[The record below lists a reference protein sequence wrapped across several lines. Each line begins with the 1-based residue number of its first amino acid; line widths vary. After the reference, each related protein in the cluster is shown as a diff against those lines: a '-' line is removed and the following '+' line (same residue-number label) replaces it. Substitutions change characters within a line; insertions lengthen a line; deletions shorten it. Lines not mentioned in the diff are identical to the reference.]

1 MPGKIQLVLP
11 GLFDLPL
18 AELKPDLLDNGLP
31 HLNRILRLATP
42 RPNQAYSIDAILQIA
57 LAEDDSAQ
65 QTLTGLPLAQV
76 FADAEEANA
85 NRLLLFK
92 AIHLQAGL
100 HSAVIV
106 PIQENDENLNDITI
120 IINDLKNLFN
130 VDCDISS
137 DSCGLFVMRL
147 SELEAPSHY
156 PHLFSVL
163 GKSVSPYIE
172 QSRQILPWYKLLN
185 EIQMFLHQH
194 EINQDRIERGLL
206 PINSLWFWG
215 AGKQLQG
222 VDINL
227 AWYCDE
233 SLFNRFAQ
241 SLGLNPRSLAN
252 IENLDPSGDAII
264 TDLRLIEALKL
275 SHEAELDKLLLEIDR
290 ILLKPLLSAVERHRK
305 TLVLKAGYEFDFELK
320 PAAGLKFWR
329 RPRNLTTWIGET
341 PDP

>member
-1 MPGKIQLVLP
+1 
-11 GLFDLPL
+11 
-18 AELKPDLLDNGLP
+18 
-31 HLNRILRLATP
+31 
-42 RPNQAYSIDAILQIA
+42 
-57 LAEDDSAQ
+57 
-65 QTLTGLPLAQV
+65 LPLAQA
-76 FADAEEANA
+76 FADTEEANA

-92 AIHLQAGL
+92 AIHLQADL

-106 PIQENDENLNDITI
+106 PIQENEENINDITI
-120 IINDLKNLFN
+120 IINDLKKLFN
-130 VDCDISS
+130 VDCDITA
-137 DSCGLFVMRL
+137 DSGGLFVMRL
-147 SELEAPSHY
+147 NEIEAPSHY

-215 AGKQLQG
+215 AGEQLQG

-241 SLGLNPRSLAN
+241 SLGLNPRSLAD
-252 IENLDPSGDAII
+252 IENLDHSGEAVI
-264 TDLRLIEALKL
+264 TDLRLIEALKI
-275 SHEAELDKLLLEIDR
+275 SQEAELDQLLLEIDR
-290 ILLKPLLSAVERHRK
+290 NILKPLLAVVEKQRK
-305 TLVLKAGYEFDFELK
+305 PLVLRTGYEFDFELK